1 MYVYGVCVCVRCMC
15 MCTVYVYIYISLCT
29 TYRQWFQTTK
39 MQAHADSLF
48 FVLARYMAPRRGGA
62 GGAGVEATSSSLGQ
76 RTFFVYS
83 NLGHLLCLILSSV
96 RWHGMSKI
104 GSVSSSRHIMQ
115 WLTNHRNESEVCVA
129 GWHHHPWS
137 EYNLGW
143 RRLERS
149 SNKTWENMSVFEK
162 KIVRLQWLQDGSG
175 QCDIVAGGVD
185 ATGVFKGIYVPW
197 TWEGAAC
204 AEENCGKWTHKTQ
217 SQKNLR
223 CFE

>member
-1 MYVYGVCVCVRCMC
+1 MSMYLYICICMCMCICRCMCTVYVYVYGVCVCVRCMC
-15 MCTVYVYIYISLCT
+15 IYIYLCT

-162 KIVRLQWLQDGSG
+162 K
-175 QCDIVAGGVD
+175 
-185 ATGVFKGIYVPW
+185 
-197 TWEGAAC
+197 
-204 AEENCGKWTHKTQ
+204 
-217 SQKNLR
+217 
-223 CFE
+223 

>member
-1 MYVYGVCVCVRCMC
+1 MYMYVYGVYVCVCVRCMC
-15 MCTVYVYIYISLCT
+15 IYIYAQHTDNGFKLQRCRLMQTLC
-29 TYRQWFQTTK
+29 
-39 MQAHADSLF
+39 SLF
-48 FVLARYMAPRRGGA
+48 WLGTWLRGA
-62 GGAGVEATSSSLGQ
+62 VEPEELEWKPHPVVWGKEH
-76 RTFFVYS
+76 FFVYS

-162 KIVRLQWLQDGSG
+162 S
-175 QCDIVAGGVD
+175 
-185 ATGVFKGIYVPW
+185 
-197 TWEGAAC
+197 
-204 AEENCGKWTHKTQ
+204 
-217 SQKNLR
+217 
-223 CFE
+223 

>member
-15 MCTVYVYIYISLCT
+15 MCTVYVYIYIYLCT

-96 RWHGMSKI
+96 R
-104 GSVSSSRHIMQ
+104 
-115 WLTNHRNESEVCVA
+115 
-129 GWHHHPWS
+129 
-137 EYNLGW
+137 
-143 RRLERS
+143 
-149 SNKTWENMSVFEK
+149 
-162 KIVRLQWLQDGSG
+162 
-175 QCDIVAGGVD
+175 
-185 ATGVFKGIYVPW
+185 
-197 TWEGAAC
+197 
-204 AEENCGKWTHKTQ
+204 
-217 SQKNLR
+217 
-223 CFE
+223 